1 MIAAIVATV
10 APSIAIIACGVRSS
24 GTTIERYSSIGTVV
38 AAWIGFVGLVV
49 LLVYTREAFLLRKTA
64 EQQNENAVRPIVLL
78 DLSPEDSVLGGIMKL
93 KDAALRNI
101 GNGSAFDVAVKPI
114 TSGEV
119 AVEFIDVPLL
129 EMKEHRPLK
138 FEIIEN
144 GQKNGVS
151 TWTVK
156 LTCLIVGKKLPQKI
170 TASVEFDSITGKR
183 YRTVHNIDY
192 DADTKSLQT
201 RFQHIEEA

>member
-1 MIAAIVATV
+1 MIAAIIVSVALSF
-10 APSIAIIACGVRSS
+10 ALAACGVRSS

-64 EQQNENAVRPIVLL
+64 EQQNENAVKPIVLL
-78 DLSPEDSVLGGIMKL
+78 DLSSEDSALGGTMKL
-93 KDAALRNI
+93 KDPALRNI
-101 GNGSAFDVAVKPI
+101 GNGSAFDIAVKSL

-119 AVEFIDVPLL
+119 AVEFIDMPLL
-129 EMKEHRPLK
+129 EVKEHRPLK
-138 FEIIEN
+138 FEIVEN

-156 LTCLIVGKKLPQKI
+156 LTSLIVGKKLPQKI
-170 TASVEFDSITGKR
+170 TASVEFASITGKR
-183 YRTVHNIDY
+183 YRTLHNISY
-192 DADTKSLQT
+192 DDKAKSLRT
-201 RFQHIEEA
+201 SFQRIEEA